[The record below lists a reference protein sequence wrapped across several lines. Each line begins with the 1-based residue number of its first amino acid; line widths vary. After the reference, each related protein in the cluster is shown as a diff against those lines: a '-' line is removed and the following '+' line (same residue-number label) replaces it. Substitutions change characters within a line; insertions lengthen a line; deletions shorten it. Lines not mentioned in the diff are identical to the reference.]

1 MYLTFNKG
9 RLLLAAVALAL
20 FGFGAAPATADTD
33 QEILVTEAQWT
44 LEKLLKDE
52 KLGNMPKFLNQARAV
67 YIVPSLYKGGFVLG
81 AEGGKGVVLAK
92 GADGTWS
99 SPAFYTLA
107 GGSIGLQIGGQ
118 VSEVVFTI
126 MNEAALKA
134 IIEDNFK
141 LGGDVSI
148 AMGPIGAGIE
158 AGTTTNFEADVYAFS
173 HAVGLYGGGS
183 IEGSAI
189 LNDDDDNQTYYG
201 TAAAPEA
208 ILLERRFNNPQAE
221 PLRKLLPG
229 GAGNTLL
236 PVEGRR
242 DILD

>member
-1 MYLTFNKG
+1 MNWTFHKG
-9 RLLLAAVALAL
+9 RLLLAAAALAL
-20 FGFGAAPATADTD
+20 AGLTAAPAAADTD

-52 KLGNMPKFLNQARAV
+52 NLGNMPKFLNQARAV
-67 YIVPSLYKGGFVLG
+67 YIIPSLYKGGFVLG

-99 SPAFYTLA
+99 SPAFYTMA

-118 VSEVVFTI
+118 VSEVVLTI
-126 MNEAALKA
+126 MNDAALKA

-158 AGTTTNFEADVYAFS
+158 AGTTTNFDADVYAFS

-183 IEGSAI
+183 IEGNAI
-189 LNDDDDNQTYYG
+189 FNEDEDNQTYYG
-201 TAAAPEA
+201 TAAPPEA
-208 ILLERRFNNPQAE
+208 ILLERRFNNPQSE
-221 PLRKLLPG
+221 PLRKLLP
-229 GAGNTLL
+229 
-236 PVEGRR
+236 
-242 DILD
+242 